1 MTEEA
6 LRRDIINA
14 LIELREALRR
24 VKRRRKGPELWKAAA
39 LALFY
44 WARYREVDWVGERLR
59 RRAG

>member
-24 VKRRRKGPELWKAAA
+24 VKRRPRVSP
-39 LALFY
+39 
-44 WARYREVDWVGERLR
+44 
-59 RRAG
+59 